1 MQYCAE
7 QFTNDDSPVST
18 IIKSVKRT
26 MAAEYSRELS
36 CKVFAGQS
44 RLITLG
50 YKQGGFA
57 GFGLRRMLID
67 EHGNKKGVL
76 SVGEHKSI
84 ATDRVILVPGPVEEQ
99 EIVRWMYKSFIYDCK
114 NETQIAD
121 ELNKRGVKT
130 DLGREWTRSTVK
142 QVLTNEKYIGNNIFN
157 RISYKLKMRRVKN
170 PEDMWVRKDN
180 AFENIVDPSDFFMV
194 KGIFAA
200 RCRKLSDEEMLQ
212 KLKELQNKKGFL
224 SALII
229 DEAEDM
235 PSSAAYSGR
244 FGGLVRA
251 YKLIG
256 FDPGHDYKYLEI
268 NKYLR
273 NLHQDTIENTVQQL
287 MECGADIT
295 SKEALKEALNNCWPI
310 NPVVVTLISQISR
323 KRFGQN
329 QRSIFSFL
337 SSGELKAFRDFIQ
350 STEYKDE
357 NLYMPEDLFDYMKM
371 NLESSIL
378 SSSDSKIWNI
388 ATDIL
393 SRCQA
398 RGASREHLRVLK
410 TIALIDLFNG
420 ASGLIASKDLLQTL
434 YPSIKMSKI
443 LEDLT
448 TWSVIILKK
457 HLNSYSI
464 YEGSDFDIEHALDEA
479 YSAIPALEIQKLVD
493 IASFKPI
500 IAKRHY
506 HKYGCMRW
514 LDIILAPV
522 NKYKDFLET
531 EHARSKSVGFF
542 SIFLPL
548 SADEKVTAEKI
559 IKTNQNFK
567 FPVFLAIAKNNQ
579 IINEYPRFGIAKQIL
594 RLWTKLHKLR
604 FKNITT

>member
-1 MQYCAE
+1 MLCDYTKTEEKIKAAAYVRMSTEHQKYSPENQMATINDYAQKHNYEIIETYTDGGRSGLNISGRPELQRMLSDVQNHNKAYKAILVLDVTRWGRFQDADESAHYEYICKKAGVRVQYCAE

-67 EHGNKKGVL
+67 EHGNQKGVL

-114 NETQIAD
+114 NEAQIAD

-273 NLHQDTIENTVQQL
+273 NLHQDTIENTVRQL
-287 MECGADIT
+287 MECGADI
-295 SKEALKEALNNCWPI
+295 
-310 NPVVVTLISQISR
+310 
-323 KRFGQN
+323 FG
-329 QRSIFSFL
+329 I
-337 SSGELKAFRDFIQ
+337 KA
-350 STEYKDE
+350 
-357 NLYMPEDLFDYMKM
+357 
-371 NLESSIL
+371 
-378 SSSDSKIWNI
+378 SSSDFITPHRDTIIICKANWLVLCRRIS
-388 ATDIL
+388 
-393 SRCQA
+393 
-398 RGASREHLRVLK
+398 LR
-410 TIALIDLFNG
+410 T
-420 ASGLIASKDLLQTL
+420 
-434 YPSIKMSKI
+434 
-443 LEDLT
+443 
-448 TWSVIILKK
+448 K
-457 HLNSYSI
+457 H
-464 YEGSDFDIEHALDEA
+464 
-479 YSAIPALEIQKLVD
+479 
-493 IASFKPI
+493 KPVSQRI
-500 IAKRHY
+500 T
-506 HKYGCMRW
+506 G
-514 LDIILAPV
+514 
-522 NKYKDFLET
+522 
-531 EHARSKSVGFF
+531 
-542 SIFLPL
+542 
-548 SADEKVTAEKI
+548 
-559 IKTNQNFK
+559 
-567 FPVFLAIAKNNQ
+567 
-579 IINEYPRFGIAKQIL
+579 IINGSGFHFPLNGFRRKSTAVIGIIQTGSHHHINADFINFCIF
-594 RLWTKLHKLR
+594 R
-604 FKNITT
+604 IDDETTGIFIFH

>member
-1 MQYCAE
+1 MLCDYTKTEEKIKAAAYVRMSTEHQKYSPENQLATINDYAQKHNYEIIETYTDGGRSGLNISGRPELQRMLSDVQNHNKAYKAILVLDVTRWGRFQDADESAHYEYICKKAGVRVQYCAE

-287 MECGADIT
+287 MECGADIQLNENRNLLVVNNMFSASLVISRCNT
-295 SKEALKEALNNCWPI
+295 LNNDKFRWKI
-310 NPVVVTLISQISR
+310 RFDTLLNPDVTIAVRMKADNKSIMDYYLLPSLDFRISNLKLEEQNTNFLDSY
-323 KRFGQN
+323 RF
-329 QRSIFSFL
+329 
-337 SSGELKAFRDFIQ
+337 
-350 STEYKDE
+350 E
-357 NLYMPEDLFDYMKM
+357 NLEYLYQMAKCI
-371 NLESSIL
+371 SI
-378 SSSDSKIWNI
+378 
-388 ATDIL
+388 
-393 SRCQA
+393 
-398 RGASREHLRVLK
+398 RG
-410 TIALIDLFNG
+410 
-420 ASGLIASKDLLQTL
+420 LL
-434 YPSIKMSKI
+434 
-443 LEDLT
+443 
-448 TWSVIILKK
+448 
-457 HLNSYSI
+457 
-464 YEGSDFDIEHALDEA
+464 
-479 YSAIPALEIQKLVD
+479 
-493 IASFKPI
+493 
-500 IAKRHY
+500 
-506 HKYGCMRW
+506 
-514 LDIILAPV
+514 
-522 NKYKDFLET
+522 
-531 EHARSKSVGFF
+531 
-542 SIFLPL
+542 
-548 SADEKVTAEKI
+548 
-559 IKTNQNFK
+559 
-567 FPVFLAIAKNNQ
+567 
-579 IINEYPRFGIAKQIL
+579 
-594 RLWTKLHKLR
+594 
-604 FKNITT
+604 

>member
-1 MQYCAE
+1 MLCDYTKTEEKIKAAAYVRMSTEHQKYSPENQMATINDYAQKHNYEIIETYTDGGRSGLNISGRPELQRMLSDVQNHNKAYKAILVLDVTRWGRFQDADESAHYEYICKKAGVRVQYCAE

-26 MAAEYSRELS
+26 MAAEYNRELS

-67 EHGNKKGVL
+67 EHGNQKGVL

-114 NETQIAD
+114 NEAQIAD

-273 NLHQDTIENTVQQL
+273 NLHQDTIENTVRQL
-287 MECGADIT
+287 MECGADIQLNEDRNLLVVNNMFSASLVISRCNT
-295 SKEALKEALNNCWPI
+295 LNNDKFRWKI
-310 NPVVVTLISQISR
+310 RFDTLLNPDVTIAVRMKADNKSIMDYYLLPSLDFRISNLKLEEQNTNFLDSY
-323 KRFGQN
+323 RF
-329 QRSIFSFL
+329 
-337 SSGELKAFRDFIQ
+337 
-350 STEYKDE
+350 E
-357 NLYMPEDLFDYMKM
+357 NLGYLYQMAKCI
-371 NLESSIL
+371 SI
-378 SSSDSKIWNI
+378 
-388 ATDIL
+388 
-393 SRCQA
+393 
-398 RGASREHLRVLK
+398 RG
-410 TIALIDLFNG
+410 
-420 ASGLIASKDLLQTL
+420 LL
-434 YPSIKMSKI
+434 
-443 LEDLT
+443 
-448 TWSVIILKK
+448 
-457 HLNSYSI
+457 
-464 YEGSDFDIEHALDEA
+464 
-479 YSAIPALEIQKLVD
+479 
-493 IASFKPI
+493 
-500 IAKRHY
+500 
-506 HKYGCMRW
+506 
-514 LDIILAPV
+514 
-522 NKYKDFLET
+522 
-531 EHARSKSVGFF
+531 
-542 SIFLPL
+542 
-548 SADEKVTAEKI
+548 
-559 IKTNQNFK
+559 
-567 FPVFLAIAKNNQ
+567 
-579 IINEYPRFGIAKQIL
+579 
-594 RLWTKLHKLR
+594 
-604 FKNITT
+604 

>member
-1 MQYCAE
+1 MRMSTEHQKYSPENQLATINDYAQKHNYEIIETYTDGGRSGLNISGRPELQRMLSDVQNHNKAYKAILVLDVTRWGRFQDADESAHYEYICKKAGVRVQYCAE

-273 NLHQDTIENTVQQL
+273 NLHQDTIENTVRQL
-287 MECGADIT
+287 MECGADIQLNENRNLLVVNNMFSASLVISRCNT
-295 SKEALKEALNNCWPI
+295 LNNDKFRWKI
-310 NPVVVTLISQISR
+310 RFDTLLNPDVTIAVRMKADNKSIMDYYLLPSLDFRISNLKLEEQNTNFLDSY
-323 KRFGQN
+323 RF
-329 QRSIFSFL
+329 
-337 SSGELKAFRDFIQ
+337 
-350 STEYKDE
+350 E
-357 NLYMPEDLFDYMKM
+357 NLEYLYQMAKCI
-371 NLESSIL
+371 SI
-378 SSSDSKIWNI
+378 
-388 ATDIL
+388 
-393 SRCQA
+393 
-398 RGASREHLRVLK
+398 RG
-410 TIALIDLFNG
+410 
-420 ASGLIASKDLLQTL
+420 LL
-434 YPSIKMSKI
+434 
-443 LEDLT
+443 
-448 TWSVIILKK
+448 
-457 HLNSYSI
+457 
-464 YEGSDFDIEHALDEA
+464 
-479 YSAIPALEIQKLVD
+479 
-493 IASFKPI
+493 
-500 IAKRHY
+500 
-506 HKYGCMRW
+506 
-514 LDIILAPV
+514 
-522 NKYKDFLET
+522 
-531 EHARSKSVGFF
+531 
-542 SIFLPL
+542 
-548 SADEKVTAEKI
+548 
-559 IKTNQNFK
+559 
-567 FPVFLAIAKNNQ
+567 
-579 IINEYPRFGIAKQIL
+579 
-594 RLWTKLHKLR
+594 
-604 FKNITT
+604 